1 MKQAGLGLSLLLATG
16 VTLAADD
23 IGVRTG
29 TSQADLGQIS
39 EDLTAAFNFKAL
51 QPAAPLGVLGFHV
64 NAFASYTETDDKD
77 AWGRANGDRISYLP
91 MVGVGIGKGLV
102 ADVDVGAFIADSP
115 TTNVRVMGAELR
127 YAIFD
132 GGVAMP
138 AVGLRASYTQV
149 EGADNLDFSTRG
161 LDLSVSKGFVVA
173 TPYAG
178 IGKMWGKAEP
188 GVAGLDDEDIYETKL
203 YGGVKFNLLLVQL
216 TAEAELTGDNL
227 TYSLRTGFGF

>member
-1 MKQAGLGLSLLLATG
+1 MKQAGLGLTLMLAST
-16 VTLAADD
+16 VALAADD
-23 IGVRTG
+23 VGVRAG
-29 TSQADLGQIS
+29 ASQADLAQIS

-64 NAFASYTETDDKD
+64 NAFASYTETDDKN

-91 MVGVGIGKGLV
+91 MIGVGIGKGLI
-102 ADVDVGAFIADSP
+102 ADVDVGAFVADSP

-127 YAIFD
+127 YAVFD
-132 GGVAMP
+132 GGVATP
-138 AVGLRASYTQV
+138 AVGLRASYTLV

-161 LDLSVSKGFVVA
+161 LDLSVSKGFVFA

-178 IGKMWGKAEP
+178 IGRMWGVAKPE
-188 GVAGLDDEDIYETKL
+188 VAGLSDEDIYETKL
-203 YGGVKFNLLLVQL
+203 YGGVKLNLLLVQITL
-216 TAEAELTGDNL
+216 EAEMTGDNE